1 MEKRVSDMEAQEFQ
15 GFIRQWVLKK
25 MRKQEKKLRKYAKLY
40 FGEPVT
46 IIYAKDG
53 TKVTRSD
60 GVKGVTKAQEVN

>member
-1 MEKRVSDMEAQEFQ
+1 MDKRISDMEVQEFQ
-15 GFIRQWVLKK
+15 GFMRQWALKK
-25 MRKQEKKLRKYAKLY
+25 MRKLEKRLRKYAKIY

-60 GVKGVTKAQEVN
+60 GVKGVTKAQERR

>member
-1 MEKRVSDMEAQEFQ
+1 MGKRVSDLELQEFQ
-15 GFIRQWVLKK
+15 DFMRQWALKK
-25 MRKQEKKLRKYAKLY
+25 MRKHEKKLRKYAKVY

-60 GVKGVTKAQEVN
+60 GVKGVTKAQEVT